1 MKLSEVAQ
9 RQAQHLIV
17 FGDPKVGKSVIVGNL
32 AKHFKLLWFSLDG
45 GHSVLY
51 KLPPEAQA
59 NIELIALPDTKDF
72 PIAIETCLKV
82 IKGGKHNVCNLHGK
96 VSCFL
101 CLKSQAPFTSVELDK
116 LGLDWIIVWDHI
128 SQLAD
133 SALNH
138 IMKDMGED
146 SKPGWDEWAKQGGLM
161 SKFFTNIQ
169 HSPQN
174 HICMAHCLEAELE
187 DGKVKVFP
195 QCGTRNFSRGVGKY
209 FDHVIHCDV
218 RNKKHTFGS
227 STTYLPLILTGSRSD
242 VSLES
247 MKEGE
252 VSLLPCFSIQTTAS
266 VAGIAGVA
274 GVGAK
279 SVLTEVKKE
288 ITKS

>member
-17 FGDPKVGKSVIVGNL
+17 FGDPKVGKSQLVAELTKYFN
-32 AKHFKLLWFSLDG
+32 LLWFSLDG
-45 GHSVLY
+45 GHSILY
-51 KLPPEAQA
+51 KLPKEQQ
-59 NIELIALPDTKDF
+59 EKVKFIAFPDTKDF
-72 PIAIETCLKV
+72 PIAIESCLKL
-82 IKGGKHNVCNLHGK
+82 IKGGKHNICNLHGK
-96 VSCFL
+96 VACFL
-101 CLKSQAPFTSVELDK
+101 CLKAQQVAKELAGATFTEVNFDELN
-116 LGLDWIIVWDHI
+116 LNWIIVWDHI

-133 SALNH
+133 SAMNF
-138 IMKDMGED
+138 ITKDED
-146 SKPGWDEWAKQGGLM
+146 DLFKPGWDEFMKQGGLM
-161 SKFFTNIQ
+161 SKFLTNIQ
-169 HSPQN
+169 HSPLNQ
-174 HICMAHCLEAELE
+174 ICIAHCLEAELE

-252 VSLLPCFSIQTTAS
+252 VSLLPCFDIQKKSANVSVTSI
-266 VAGIAGVA
+266 
-274 GVGAK
+274 
-279 SVLTEVKKE
+279 LNEVKGAISK
-288 ITKS
+288 

>member
-17 FGDPKVGKSVIVGNL
+17 FGDPKVGKSVLVGEL
-32 AKHFKLLWFSLDG
+32 AKVFKLLWFSLDG
-45 GHSVLY
+45 GHSILY
-51 KLPPEAQA
+51 KLPKEAQE
-59 NIELIALPDTKDF
+59 NIEIIALPDTKDF

-82 IKGGKHNVCNLHGK
+82 IKGGSHNVCNRHGK
-96 VSCFL
+96 VSCFI
-101 CLKSQAPFTSVELDK
+101 CLKDKAGFTEVDFSKLD
-116 LGLDWIIVWDHI
+116 LSWLVVWDHI

-133 SALNH
+133 SALNF
-138 IMKDMGED
+138 IMKDMEGD
-146 SKPGWDEWAKQGGLM
+146 PKPGWDEWMKQGALM
-161 SKFFTNIQ
+161 SRFLTNIQ
-169 HSPQN
+169 HSPLN
-174 HICMAHCLEAELE
+174 HICIAHTLEAELE

-242 VSLES
+242 VSLET

-252 VSLLPCFSIQTTAS
+252 VSLLPCFDIQKKATVTAS
-266 VAGIAGVA
+266 A
-274 GVGAK
+274 
-279 SVLTEVKKE
+279 VLTEIKGALK
-288 ITKS
+288 